1 MKIRRSGLP
10 LAVHRGTI
18 AGIFRRVGAI
28 AILVCFSLQLR
39 AQVVEHGG
47 TRKSN
52 FSALSEVPAKARG
65 KQDPLERDREA
76 IAAGGKLFEQH
87 CSDCHVKKAGGT
99 RRGVS
104 LLGAEVQQATPG
116 ALFWVLT
123 NGVVRRG
130 MPVWSKLPEPERWQ
144 IVTFLKSLGT
154 FPQNSAEP
162 ESTPV
167 R

>member
-1 MKIRRSGLP
+1 MP

-18 AGIFRRVGAI
+18 AGIFRRLGGV
-28 AILVCFSLQLR
+28 AILLCFALQLR
-39 AQVVEHGG
+39 AQVVEHSG
-47 TRKSN
+47 TPRSAY
-52 FSALSEVPAKARG
+52 SALSQAPAKARG
-65 KQDPLERDREA
+65 KHNPLERDPEA

-87 CSDCHVKKAGGT
+87 CSGCHGKKAAGT
-99 RRGVS
+99 RRGVN
-104 LLGAEVQQATPG
+104 LLGADVQQATPG

-162 ESTPV
+162 EPTPV